1 MRRRRGEPA
10 EVGRKGHECQAAVGR
25 PCHQVAF
32 IRIPGVITLGSAG
45 ISNPGSDGNRV
56 RSAPFPFENRR
67 YGGRTIQETFARGDI
82 HTPLQG
88 QGVAVLASWAPVEI
102 CPCRTS
108 CRTGGIRLRVS
119 PWARIHCTPRRN
131 PIKRSN
137 WKDFISAEPIC
148 CG

>member
-1 MRRRRGEPA
+1 M
-10 EVGRKGHECQAAVGR
+10 GRKGHECQAAVGR

-88 QGVAVLASWAPVEI
+88 QGVAVVGFLGACGDMPLSHIVQN
-102 CPCRTS
+102 
-108 CRTGGIRLRVS
+108 
-119 PWARIHCTPRRN
+119 RRN
-131 PIKRSN
+131 TAEG
-137 WKDFISAEPIC
+137 ISLGAHTLHTQEKPD
-148 CG
+148 